1 MILIAAID
9 DSYGMMFHHRRQS
22 QDRILRQRILQLSA
36 GHTLWMNAYS
46 AKQFAQD
53 ITSNIRISDTC
64 LEKAANGDYC
74 LIENLTALPYESKV
88 EAILLYRWNRTYPGD
103 FYFDIPLEAHDWK
116 LIQTTDFSGS
126 SHDRITEERWVK

>member
-64 LEKAANGDYC
+64 LEEAANGDYC